1 MTKNNFFIATATVV
15 LLLSVN
21 LTSCIKNKSKENVV
35 EFDKLDFN
43 DKISLLSVNDTTL
56 PFSEVKIE
64 FTYPEKF
71 NNKEDLASL
80 QQIFTGTFFNDE
92 TYDSLSPKDALDK
105 YIDNYSKEYRE
116 LSKDYY
122 DAKARLGGDGVNS
135 WYWYYLN
142 ISNNILFKDANILSY
157 SVEYSD
163 YTGGAHGSLRVLYYT
178 IDLNKIATISQE
190 DIFKPNYQKFLTSK
204 IIEKLMEK
212 YNLDSPDKL
221 IEEGFFDINDISP
234 NNNFWM
240 NDKGVHYIYNQYE
253 IAPYSM
259 GPIDVSIPFEELTS
273 IIIPESIAG
282 KYMEK
287 E

>member
-1 MTKNNFFIATATVV
+1 MTKKILFIATIV
-15 LLLSVN
+15 LFLGIN
-21 LTSCIKNKSKENVV
+21 LVSCIKDKSKENDV
-35 EFDKLDFN
+35 EFDKLEFN
-43 DKISLLSVNDTTL
+43 DKVFLLSVNDTTL

-71 NNKEDLASL
+71 NNKEDLSRL

-105 YIDNYSKEYRE
+105 YIDNYSIEYRE
-116 LSKDYY
+116 LTNDYN
-122 DAKARLGGDGVNS
+122 DAKARLGGEETPS

-142 ISNNILFKDANILSY
+142 ISNEILFKDANILSY
-157 SVEYSD
+157 SVEHSD

-178 IDLNKIATISQE
+178 IDLKEITTISQE
-190 DIFKPNYQKFLTSK
+190 DIFIPNYQKFLTSK
-204 IIEKLMEK
+204 IVEKLMEK
-212 YNLDSPDKL
+212 YHFDSPEKL
-221 IEEGFFDINDISP
+221 IEEGFFDINEISP

-240 NDKGVHYIYNQYE
+240 NNQGVHYIFNQYE

-273 IIIPESIAG
+273 IIIPESLAT
-282 KYMEK
+282 KYLEK

>member
-1 MTKNNFFIATATVV
+1 MTKNKVFIAAIV
-15 LLLSVN
+15 LLLGAN
-21 LTSCIKNKSKENVV
+21 LVSCIKDKSKENGV
-35 EFDKLDFN
+35 EFDKLEFN

-64 FTYPEKF
+64 FTYPKNF
-71 NNKEDLASL
+71 NNKEDLARL

-92 TYDSLSPKDALDK
+92 TYDSLSPQDALNK
-105 YIDNYSKEYRE
+105 YIENYTNEYRE
-116 LSKDYY
+116 LTNDYN
-122 DAKARLGGDGVNS
+122 DAKAKLGGKETPS

-142 ISNNILFKDANILSY
+142 LNNEILFKDANILSY

-163 YTGGAHGSLRVLYYT
+163 YTGGAHGSYRVLYYT
-178 IDLNKIATISQE
+178 VDLNEISTISQE

-212 YNLDSPDKL
+212 YKIDSPEKL
-221 IEEGFFDINDISP
+221 IEEGFFDIDDISP